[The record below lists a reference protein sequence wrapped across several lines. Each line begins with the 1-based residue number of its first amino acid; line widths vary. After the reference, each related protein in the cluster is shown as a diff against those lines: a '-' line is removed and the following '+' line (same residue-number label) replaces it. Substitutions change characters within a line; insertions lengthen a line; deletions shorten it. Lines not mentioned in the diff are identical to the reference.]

1 MGMGMVKQKMN
12 GGGSERRWKD
22 LANAGAK
29 HEQALALAQI
39 QFSPAPTDDLNNVAT
54 LNI

>member
-1 MGMGMVKQKMN
+1 VE
-12 GGGSERRWKD
+12 GSERRWKD

-29 HEQALALAQI
+29 HAQALALGQI
-39 QFSPAPTDDLNNVAT
+39 QFSPAFTDDLNNIAT